1 MLCRIELAFGASL
14 FQGLGFKGQY
24 QRRLEPLRVVHPK
37 APGCQGVAGWIL
49 VQWPVWG
56 LNFPLRLLDMLNM
69 TSDGCR
75 VGGYCNGLLGSRQ
88 GVFDEGW
95 GRDYPGRA
103 LRGRIL
109 GFGGYPRRARR
120 VTNFGVWEDYP
131 LRARRVTNFGV
142 WEDYPRRALRVTNF
156 GRWEDYPL
164 RALRVTKFGRL
175 AVYVTSMVLM
185 RGDSGIATFF
195 VEVFVWFSGVVRRVV
210 GSCPRV
216 WPGWCGR
223 SSVSGVLGRCCP
235 GFWRD
240 ALFYFAAPAAPAAP
254 SAPPP
259 KLGDGLF

>member
-37 APGCQGVAGWIL
+37 GLGCQGVAGWIL
-49 VQWPVWG
+49 VQWPVLG

-109 GFGGYPRRARR
+109 GFGGYLGGYPRRARR
-120 VTNFGVWEDYP
+120 VTNFGIRRLSTKGTKGHEFWGVGGLSTKGTKGHEVWEVSCLCYVNGVD
-131 LRARRVTNFGV
+131 ARR
-142 WEDYPRRALRVTNF
+142 LRYC
-156 GRWEDYPL
+156 D
-164 RALRVTKFGRL
+164 
-175 AVYVTSMVLM
+175 VL
-185 RGDSGIATFF
+185 
-195 VEVFVWFSGVVRRVV
+195 
-210 GSCPRV
+210 C
-216 WPGWCGR
+216 
-223 SSVSGVLGRCCP
+223 
-235 GFWRD
+235 
-240 ALFYFAAPAAPAAP
+240 
-254 SAPPP
+254 
-259 KLGDGLF
+259 